1 MLFMLVYLIAM
12 AASGVSFAQ
21 VAGSAQL
28 HIERRGHTATL
39 LNDGRVLIVGGDNQ
53 YGIVSQAE
61 IFDPVLQAS
70 SLSASSLTGRTDH
83 TATMLPDGR
92 VMIIGGQNESSALGS
107 SEIFNPLTSS
117 FDLGPSLTNVR
128 SGHSAT
134 LLSDGKIL
142 IVGGDAAGS
151 AEILDPATQSFSAVT
166 GSLNIARKL
175 HSAIL
180 LSNGQVLIVGGVNG
194 QNAMLNSA
202 EVYDPATQSFYFP
215 VNSLQTPRALATLHL
230 LPDGKVQ
237 VIGGDS
243 DFSMEIFDPQ
253 NGIFNG
259 LAYLPPTPEL
269 LAATLSTRSRAALM
283 SPTASQNPNLQGA
296 LSSEI
301 LDLLDRADHSITE
314 LLALNQALVIGG
326 VNSAGQVLNSGRL
339 VNSSPAKITTDKT
352 DYAPGEIVTI
362 TGMGFQPNEVIAL
375 SLTERPDEY
384 PNPTFNTVADQQGN
398 FIFLDFAPDIIDL
411 GRTFTFTAI
420 GQSSGF
426 AAQTVFTDSRTINS
440 VTLTANAITIPPG
453 VLTVNAGATIS
464 ASVNATTTETGA
476 NTRWRST
483 GWRIST
489 TAPGTVTCVN
499 HANHDA
505 NGTFTEVFNTTAPT
519 TAGTYDAYFIA
530 YRDDACSLG
539 ASNTFTLVGAV
550 VVKRSTSTSVSLSP
564 DTVTVGQGSTV
575 TVTVA
580 DTATGTKSTP
590 TGTIALSSSV
600 GSDSFSGACTLAQGA
615 NPVGTAS
622 CQVTVTPA
630 TASIHTITAT
640 FSETSAHLGSTGNAA
655 LTVNK
660 ADQTITFG
668 VLSNKTYG
676 DPDFTVSATASSGLA
691 VSFSS
696 QTPST
701 CNTSGTNG
709 SNVSILAHGSCT
721 IRASQAGDAN
731 YNAAIDVDQSFTINK
746 AAVTANAGSGS
757 ATYDGTT
764 KTPSACIVT
773 GTYVGDLSCVNNP
786 ASVGPDSGTTTI
798 VPVVSGTG
806 LSNFDITMVNGTFTI
821 NKRAVTVTADAK
833 SKTYG
838 DADPALTYQITSGSL
853 AFSDSFTGALTRDPG
868 ESVGSYAILQ
878 GTLSITNID
887 NYDLTYGGANLTINK
902 RPVTVTADAKVKIYG
917 DADPALTYQI
927 TSGSLAFSD
936 SFTGALTRAA
946 GEAVGNYA
954 IQQGTLSI
962 NNIGNYDLTYVGAD
976 LTINKR
982 AVTVTADAKVKTY
995 GDADPALTYQ
1005 ITSGSLAFS
1014 DAFTGALIR
1023 VAGETVLGS
1032 PYAIQ
1037 QGTLTAGSNY
1047 NLTYVGANF
1056 TIIAKAASVTPDNNS
1071 KYYGEP
1077 DPVPLTTGTLTGFL
1091 AADGVTATYSR
1102 TSGEAVSPPT
1112 YTISAALSP
1121 LGVLSNYNVI
1131 YNTANFTIYKRPT
1144 TITYTG
1150 ALTAYSGQCTVTV
1163 SATLKDTLTDLPMA
1177 GETVTITIGSQS
1189 VNLVTNSSG
1198 IASGTLTVT
1207 QNVGTV
1213 YAGASYAGNSIY
1225 ANSSVGGNY
1234 FTVSPNPYV
1243 GGLPNQAV
1251 YTGSL
1256 FFWTTS
1262 SSSSTATLTL
1272 SAMIRDTDG
1281 VCIGNIRDAKVTFAV
1296 RNGSTLTPLPN
1307 AQNLPVGLVDPAN
1320 TEVGTATAISQ
1331 YNLGSANVAQLQ
1343 VAVIVGGNYYMNN
1356 TSDDVVVTVAKPGV
1370 ANSVV
1375 GGGALTNAPSG
1386 SLPAASGYLAAGP
1399 AAWAHYTTFS
1409 ANVKYNK
1416 SKTNPQG
1423 GVTIIVKSYYRPD
1436 GTLDSSLHTYLIKS
1450 NSITEFTL
1458 PLPGRVSFGS
1468 KATIQ
1473 DISNP
1478 NSPINVDGGATL
1490 QMTMTNGSPDA
1501 VGIVVYKKSG
1511 GVWFSSSWDTATG
1524 KTLEKPLLYGDYV
1537 MN

>member
-773 GTYVGDLSCVNNP
+773 GIYTGDLSCANNP
-786 ASVGPDSGTTTI
+786 ASVGPDAGTTTI

-806 LSNFDITMVNGTFTI
+806 LDNFDVTYVNGSFTIEQAPSTTTVTCPASVVYNGTAQTPCTVSVTGAGGLNLSPAANYSNNTNAGTATASYTYGGDANHTGSSDSKTFTI
-821 NKRAVTVTADAK
+821 EPK
-833 SKTYG
+833 
-838 DADPALTYQITSGSL
+838 P
-853 AFSDSFTGALTRDPG
+853 
-868 ESVGSYAILQ
+868 
-878 GTLSITNID
+878 
-887 NYDLTYGGANLTINK
+887 
-902 RPVTVTADAKVKIYG
+902 
-917 DADPALTYQI
+917 
-927 TSGSLAFSD
+927 
-936 SFTGALTRAA
+936 
-946 GEAVGNYA
+946 
-954 IQQGTLSI
+954 
-962 NNIGNYDLTYVGAD
+962 
-976 LTINKR
+976 
-982 AVTVTADAKVKTY
+982 
-995 GDADPALTYQ
+995 
-1005 ITSGSLAFS
+1005 
-1014 DAFTGALIR
+1014 
-1023 VAGETVLGS
+1023 
-1032 PYAIQ
+1032 
-1037 QGTLTAGSNY
+1037 
-1047 NLTYVGANF
+1047 
-1056 TIIAKAASVTPDNNS
+1056 ASVTPNDAG
-1071 KYYGEP
+1071 KYYGEA
-1077 DPVPLTTGTLTGFL
+1077 DPVPLTTGTLTGFVPS
-1091 AADGVTATYSR
+1091 DGVTATYSR
-1102 TSGEAVSPPT
+1102 TPGEAVSPPA
-1112 YTISAALSP
+1112 YTISATLSP
-1121 LGVLSNYNVI
+1121 LSVLSNYSVT
-1131 YNTANFTIYKRPT
+1131 YNTASFTIYKRPT

-1163 SATLKDTLTDLPMA
+1163 SALLKDTLSGLPMA
-1177 GETVTITIGSQS
+1177 GETVAITIGSQS
-1189 VNLVTNSSG
+1189 VNLITNSSG
-1198 IASGTLTVT
+1198 IASGTLTVIE
-1207 QNVGTV
+1207 NVGTV
-1213 YAGASYAGNSIY
+1213 YVGASYAGNSTH
-1225 ANSSVGGNY
+1225 ANSNVGGNY

-1307 AQNLPVGLVDPAN
+1307 AQNLPVGSVDPAN

-1458 PLPGRVSFGS
+1458 PLPGKVSFGS

-1501 VGIVVYKKSG
+1501 VGIVGYKKSG